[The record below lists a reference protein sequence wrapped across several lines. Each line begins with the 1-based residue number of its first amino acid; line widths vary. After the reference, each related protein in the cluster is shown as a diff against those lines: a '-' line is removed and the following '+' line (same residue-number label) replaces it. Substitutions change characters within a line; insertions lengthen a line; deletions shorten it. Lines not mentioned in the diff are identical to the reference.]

1 MSKRIEKVYPLHI
14 NRFDALQ
21 CINGSYSEV
30 EILNEIICKL
40 NKVGKLTNDIVY
52 DWNNVMKWY
61 LEGGT
66 SGGGGSTNNEAIT
79 QLRNDLKSQQTG
91 KGASLIGIRDIYN
104 LYTATNVEDALT
116 EVIRKANTALQ
127 LQTDGAE
134 LRSDLRSNSSGK
146 GASLIGVNDT
156 ENLFTGT
163 TVEEVLKEIY
173 LHVDGLVVDS
183 PTELKNDLAS
193 TAINKGASMVGIND
207 VSSLFNSETVEGAL
221 KESIERANSAFQSAS
236 EGKQLL
242 STSLATK
249 GKTVSPIAPFRDFA
263 NAIEEIET
271 GGGSDGDGSVWVGE
285 VLATSVNENFVKFD
299 GTNGSFKTIPI
310 NTSLIPFVPDFITV
324 QPKNKQLRYIGVWT
338 NEDYYVSGNYNANY
352 SEGSGTANSF
362 RVPYNEN
369 ELRLPTQSGGY
380 TFIITAVKKGE

>member
-40 NKVGKLTNDIVY
+40 NKVGKLTNDVVY

-66 SGGGGSTNNEAIT
+66 SGSGGSTNNEAVT
-79 QLRNDLKSQQTG
+79 QLRNDLRSQQTG

-104 LYTATNVEDALT
+104 LYTATNVEDALI

-134 LRSDLRSNSSGK
+134 LRNDLRSNSSGK

-183 PTELKNDLAS
+183 PSELKNDLAS

-207 VSSLFNSETVEGAL
+207 SSSLFNSQTVEGAL
-221 KESIERANSAFQSAS
+221 KESMERANSAFQSAG

-249 GKTVSPIAPFRDFA
+249 GKTVSPTATFQDFA
-263 NAIEEIET
+263 NAIETIET
-271 GGGSDGDGSVWVGE
+271 GGGGDGSPLYKE
-285 VLATSVNENFVKFD
+285 VVLNSSAVTTEFVTFLGSNASFNFITLDVTSIGFVPNCIIWYREDLAVNDIFIWTEENFYVN
-299 GTNGSFKTIPI
+299 TN
-310 NTSLIPFVPDFITV
+310 NTSNAKIGTTRLKIPLSDS
-324 QPKNKQLRYIGVWT
+324 L
-338 NEDYYVSGNYNANY
+338 
-352 SEGSGTANSF
+352 
-362 RVPYNEN
+362 
-369 ELRLPTQSGGY
+369 LLPTQNASSKH
-380 TFIITAVKKGE
+380 TVKIYGKD

>member
-40 NKVGKLTNDIVY
+40 NKVGKLTNDVIY

-66 SGGGGSTNNEAIT
+66 SGGGGSTNNEAVT
-79 QLRNDLKSQQTG
+79 QLRNDLRSQQAG

-104 LYTATNVEDALT
+104 LYTATNVEDALA

-134 LRSDLRSNSSGK
+134 LRTDLRSNSSGK

-207 VSSLFNSETVEGAL
+207 VSSLFNSQTVEGAL

-249 GKTVSPIAPFRDFA
+249 GKTVSPTAPFQDFA
-263 NAIEEIET
+263 NAIETIET
-271 GGGSDGDGSVWVGE
+271 GGGSDGDGSVWGGE
-285 VLATSVNENFVKFD
+285 ALATSVNENFVKFD

-352 SEGSGTANSF
+352 SEGSGTSNSF